1 MVDLAASFAAD
12 LQLGVAAGEQLFEQ
26 QAGGRI
32 IDRVAIMNPL
42 HGIAEHLDLP
52 NVG

>member
-26 QAGGRI
+26 QAGGWI
-32 IDRVAIMNPL
+32 VDRVAIVNPL
-42 HGIAEHLDLP
+42 HGVLMHVVLP
-52 NVG
+52 KGP